1 MYVESFT
8 GLNMDGWAKGGLM
21 FRDSLNANSKNF
33 CLLVTGDNGLRTQ
46 IRDGNGGSTVDPKE
60 SSSVPNGDVW
70 LKIEKIE
77 NTFQAFYK
85 TGSQHPGNSWVPFG
99 ASNVLYFSSSTFY
112 YGVAVTSHK
121 DDRTADLKFKDFTRT
136 DTNSE
141 DQDVLKPKLSSPVR
155 LFKM

>member
-46 IRDGNGGSTVDPKE
+46 KRSTNGGSTTAPENNSNISKE
-60 SSSVPNGDVW
+60 SVW
-70 LKIEKIE
+70 LKIEK
-77 NTFQAFYK
+77 TGDVFQAFYK
-85 TGSQHPGNSWVPFG
+85 TGSQYPNSWEEFG
-99 ASNVLYFSSSTFY
+99 DGQTIEFSSSTFY